1 MRVLALLLLFPFIS
15 CLSAQDTA
23 AVPRR
28 TIPAGYAHTLAFQVD
43 QGATATAVMCSVTIH
58 CQSQSGVKVRLLDT
72 DAKTVLGSG
81 TEQEDQVG
89 GAGTVVVNL
98 QMPAR
103 SGRHPLVVILQ
114 PVLPGTISCY
124 GSVNTDAGTL
134 AMAGAESTKALVH
147 GLTAPLDMFAVFR
160 QDFDVPADFTSTVE
174 VDYGPTTAPM
184 TFAIEGA
191 GRGLTEIRV
200 YDVTG
205 GDVLLGSITA
215 APSGIMQTSNSFTT
229 PAYAGSVTLR
239 VQVVGD
245 GFAGDVFWALWLPND
260 HPVTGLGGNGVSKQ
274 VGGAKKEGGSCAAA
288 SGGGAAWIAAIVF
301 ALFRRRKRRYTPRR
315 D

>member
-1 MRVLALLLLFPFIS
+1 MRALTLLLLFPFIS

-23 AVPRR
+23 AVPQRS
-28 TIPAGYAHTLAFQVD
+28 IPAGYAHTLAFQVD
-43 QGATATAVMCSVTIH
+43 QGVTATAVMCSVTIH

-72 DAKTVLGSG
+72 DGKSVLASG

-89 GAGTVVVNL
+89 GAGTVIVNL

-103 SGRHPLVVILQ
+103 SGRHPLIVILQ

-124 GSVNTDAGTL
+124 GSVSTDAGTL
-134 AMAGAESTKALVH
+134 LMAGAESTKALVH

-160 QDFDVPADFTSTVE
+160 QDFDVPADFNSTVE
-174 VDYGPTTAPM
+174 VDFGPTTAPL

-191 GRGLTEIRV
+191 GRGLSEIRV

-215 APSGIMQTSNSFTT
+215 APSGIMQTANSFTT
-229 PAYAGSVTLR
+229 PAYAGTVTLR

-260 HPVTGLGGNGVSKQ
+260 HRVTGLAGSGVSKQ
-274 VGGAKKEGGSCAAA
+274 VGAAKKEGGGCVA
-288 SGGGAAWIAAIVF
+288 GGGGSAWVVAIVL